1 MSKVDF
7 SCLLWPESSVVGY
20 ITISILFKLRVDCD
34 SPVIKNLRVRVVEED
49 PIANVEFRNIDRPT
63 EEYLLGKL
71 HLTIPRLRLERPV
84 RHTFLF

>member
-1 MSKVDF
+1 M
-7 SCLLWPESSVVGY
+7 
-20 ITISILFKLRVDCD
+20 
-34 SPVIKNLRVRVVEED
+34 VEED
-49 PIANVEFRNIDRPT
+49 PIANVEFRSIGRPT